1 MPTQE
6 ELNQLKKDFEELE
19 QLAAKLGKK
28 VDLSNIKNDANA
40 IKELLKAWKSE
51 LNELNSEFTNLQDT
65 FKNVVE
71 DLGKANR
78 TSIDVNRSFRT
89 LGGIADKLK
98 YDAEDI
104 ADLNKKDLVSL
115 QSKAKIEISSLALQR
130 KRLEEEFKSYSQQ
143 ELIAAEQQKENKALA
158 KRAAQLLELRSI
170 IEVNGELIKDEN
182 NYMAELLKLLDE
194 RIKKEDKINHSV
206 GGVAANLIK
215 GLGKIPILGDLLDV
229 EGAQKAMRTAAKNG
243 ASSFNQLKLGFN
255 TLGSS
260 LSAALGPLA
269 LIMLAVKA
277 VKALV
282 GAMFDV
288 DKQVTALAKN
298 LSISKDEAQGLRGY
312 FIGVSN
318 SIDTT
323 YNRLQDVIDAQIQ
336 LSELS
341 KFTILYSKSAIENQ
355 IALTKEIGLSED
367 EASKLNKSF
376 ILNNVEGSE
385 GRKIVYDRIAAFANE
400 NKLIANGK
408 KVLQDVSKVSGQI
421 LLNFRGNLPALV
433 SAVLQADRLGVSLE
447 QSRNISNSL
456 LDFESSISNEL
467 EASVFLGR
475 RFNLDRAKALALQKD
490 YVGAT
495 EEVLKQV
502 GSIEEFQSMSAIH
515 QQVIAKAANMTV
527 DELSETLMYQQFLT
541 KAQQEQ
547 YDRFKKAGQDS
558 LASRLAAGK
567 LVGVE
572 LEQAQRSVD
581 AQEKF
586 NLALDKAKE
595 IFTNLVTSGTLDRLA
610 NLLKNIGNAISFIT
624 GGGAE
629 VEAEYEAS
637 KATQLQQNISRLPE
651 GEAKQAELKKL
662 NEQKQILEEITK
674 GTSGL
679 ERGIK
684 LTLGHLAD
692 GITDIF
698 SPVGLNTTVVEAYTR
713 EFEDASKAAL
723 RAKKELEELNKASN
737 EQSPQKIQDGIS
749 FSDDGPFEITNGY
762 GQTAVT
768 AIGDKLAVSPNIS
781 VVDQPITPTI
791 DFAPMV
797 KNTSPTLDLTPF
809 INAFTSFKNE
819 VITAMNRPQPTPQF
833 ALSVDGR
840 QLGTVVGRQT
850 ETGTA
855 QNISTGYTMP

>member
-40 IKELLKAWKSE
+40 IKELLKAWKNE

-781 VVDQPITPTI
+781 VVDQPVTPTT
-791 DFAPMV
+791 DFAPMI
-797 KNTSPTLDLTPF
+797 KTSTPTLDLTPF

-819 VITAMNRPQPTPQF
+819 VITAMNRPQPAPTF
-833 ALSVDGR
+833 VFEGNGT
-840 QLGTVVGRQT
+840 QLGKFVGSQM

>member
-819 VITAMNRPQPTPQF
+819 VITAMNRPQPSPQF
-833 ALSVDGR
+833 ALSIDGK
-840 QLGTVVGRQT
+840 QIGTAVGRQT